1 MRYSFHSDEIIKMD
15 NKIRNVFDLFQ
26 QISAI
31 PRCSKNEEKICS
43 WIIQWALEKH
53 FDFKKDSAGNLL
65 ISVPPSPGY
74 ETAPGII
81 IQGHMDMVCEKTA
94 GSGHDFSNDPI
105 ELIFEDQWV
114 RAKDTSL
121 GADNGIG
128 IALAMAIASD
138 KLLSHPPIELL
149 FTVDEETGLTGAGYL
164 DDKWLKGKFLLNID
178 SEEDSTF
185 TIGCA
190 GGVDTRIK
198 LSITFE
204 AISKEPTY
212 YHLKVHGLR
221 GGHSGVD
228 IHKQRANAIKIL
240 ARTLLL
246 IMEKYPIQ
254 LIRINGGSAHN
265 AIPREADAMMALSS
279 DFAGSISKIIREFET
294 TVQQEF
300 ENIEPELKITFEK
313 MHRHAHSSGKII
325 SEKHTL
331 VAIHLLCGIP
341 HGIYTMSHQI
351 PGLVETSNN
360 LAKINTNDS
369 VIEIITSQRSN
380 IMSRLAEI
388 KGHIKA
394 VSALAGAETINENAY
409 PPWQPRMDSP
419 LLSRCMDIHTSL
431 FGIKPHIKVI
441 HAGLECGIIG
451 SKYPNMDMIS
461 LGPTIKGAHSPEEK
475 LHIPSVGKI
484 RTFLE
489 TLLASFTS

>member
-1 MRYSFHSDEIIKMD
+1 MD
-15 NKIRNVFDLFQ
+15 NKIHDVFDLFQ

-65 ISVPPSPGY
+65 ISVPPSTGY
-74 ETAPGII
+74 ETKPGII

-94 GSGHDFSNDPI
+94 ESGHDFSIDPI

-128 IALAMAIASD
+128 IAMAMAIASD

-149 FTVDEETGLTGAGYL
+149 FTVDEETGLTGAGNL
-164 DDKWLKGKFLLNID
+164 DDTWLNGKFLLNID
-178 SEEDSTF
+178 SEEDGTF

-198 LSITFE
+198 LPITFE
-204 AISKEPTY
+204 TIPKELTN
-212 YHLKVHGLR
+212 YHLKVHGLH

-240 ARTLLL
+240 ARALLL
-246 IMEKYPIQ
+246 LMEKYPIQ

-265 AIPREADAMMALSS
+265 AIPREAEAMMALNSG
-279 DFAGSISKIIREFET
+279 FAGPISIIIREFEIT
-294 TVQQEF
+294 IRKEF
-300 ENIEPELKITFEK
+300 ENIEQELKITFEK
-313 MHRHAHSSGKII
+313 THRNAQTSRKII
-325 SEKHTL
+325 SEKHARTMVRL
-331 VAIHLLCGIP
+331 MCGIP
-341 HGIYTMSHQI
+341 HGVYTMSHQI
-351 PGLVETSNN
+351 PDLVETSNN
-360 LAKINTNDS
+360 LAKVNTKDS
-369 VIEIITSQRSN
+369 TLEIITSQRSN
-380 IMSRLAEI
+380 IMSRLTEI
-388 KGHIKA
+388 TDHIKA
-394 VSALAGAETINENAY
+394 ISALAGAETMNENAY
-409 PPWQPRMDSP
+409 PAWQPKMDSP
-419 LLSRCMDIHTSL
+419 LLSRCVDIHTSL
-431 FGIKPHIKVI
+431 FGIKPRIEVI

-451 SKYPNMDMIS
+451 SKYPHMDMIS
-461 LGPTIKGAHSPEEK
+461 LGPTIKGAHSPDEK
-475 LHIPSVGKI
+475 LHIPSVEKI

-489 TLLASFTS
+489 ALLASF

>member
-1 MRYSFHSDEIIKMD
+1 MD
-15 NKIRNVFDLFQ
+15 NKIRNVFDIFQ

-43 WIIQWALEKH
+43 WISQWALEKQ

-65 ISVPPSPGY
+65 ISVPPSTGY
-74 ETAPGII
+74 ETKPGII

-94 GSGHDFSNDPI
+94 ESKHDFSCDPI
-105 ELIFEDQWV
+105 ELVFEDQWV

-128 IALAMAIASD
+128 IAMAMAMASD
-138 KLLSHPPIELL
+138 NFLSHPPIELL
-149 FTVDEETGLTGAGYL
+149 FTVDEETGLTGAGHL
-164 DDKWLKGKFLLNID
+164 DNRWLKGSILLNID

-198 LSITFE
+198 LPITFKT
-204 AISKEPTY
+204 IPKDLTN

-240 ARTLLL
+240 ARILLL
-246 IMEKYPIQ
+246 LMEKYSIQ
-254 LIRINGGSAHN
+254 LSWINGGSAHN
-265 AIPREADAMMALSS
+265 AIPREAEAMMALSS
-279 DFAGSISKIIREFET
+279 DVAGSISKIIREFEM
-294 TVQQEF
+294 TVQEEF
-300 ENIEPELKITFEK
+300 ENIEPQLKITFEK
-313 MHRHAHSSGKII
+313 MHRHGHTSEKII
-325 SEKHTL
+325 PEKHSL
-331 VAIHLLCGIP
+331 AIVRLLFGIP

-360 LAKINTNDS
+360 LAKINTKDS
-369 VIEIITSQRSN
+369 IIEIITSQRSN

-388 KGHIKA
+388 TDHVKA
-394 VSALAGAETINENAY
+394 VSALAGAETLNENAY
-409 PPWQPRMDSP
+409 PAWQPKMDSP
-419 LLSRCMDIHTSL
+419 LLSRCVHIYTSL
-431 FGIKPHIKVI
+431 FGIKPQIEVI

-451 SKYPNMDMIS
+451 SKYPHMDMIS
-461 LGPTIKGAHSPEEK
+461 LGPTIKGAHSPDEK
-475 LHIPSVGKI
+475 LHLPSVEKI

-489 TLLASFTS
+489 ALLASF